1 MCEEESEDSEAVGKL
16 LEINDSIHR
25 TVERYKL
32 MKAGNVT
39 EANNI
44 PKGTL
49 GTTTG
54 VSRNAKNELSLI
66 DFEPDEPEETPT
78 TSAVNGANAQ
88 SSIEEDLLS
97 LSLGTKSQVPTPA
110 GGISLGG
117 TTLSNLYAQS
127 SAPQPSFSQ
136 MQQSLPTMPNM
147 SSMVS
152 PPPISSPKPNFDLFA
167 SLQSTPSTSKP
178 ATPNPIQQQSRAA
191 VQNVDPFAA
200 LVSSGSR
207 PSTPSHQQQNGN
219 KSAFAALQPSS
230 LAAFSTPQT
239 PPRAKPTTGSADDE
253 WQFSSA
259 LPPEST
265 AGPALPQTSVIVV
278 HQKSLKVE
286 FESRRSSQP
295 NADNAIYIQAYFSNL
310 TSVPITGLHFQV
322 AAEKSYS
329 LQLRPQ
335 SGRDLTPHSNKGVRQ
350 ELLLSGVPMGKG
362 GSAKMRFKI
371 GYILSG
377 QPVEEQGTV
386 PSLGIS

>member
-32 MKAGNVT
+32 MKAGNVS

-54 VSRNAKNELSLI
+54 VGRNAKNELSLI
-66 DFEPDEPEETPT
+66 DFEPDEPDETPT
-78 TSAVNGANAQ
+78 TSAANGSNTQ
-88 SSIEEDLLS
+88 TSIEEDLLS
-97 LSLGTKSQVPTPA
+97 LSLGNKSQAPTSA

-127 SAPQPSFSQ
+127 STPQQSFSQ
-136 MQQSLPTMPNM
+136 IQQPLPPMPGM
-147 SSMVS
+147 SSMAS
-152 PPPISSPKPNFDLFA
+152 PPPTMSPKPNFDLFA
-167 SLQSTPSTSKP
+167 SIQSTPSTSKP
-178 ATPNPIQQQSRAA
+178 ATPNPIQQQSRPA
-191 VQNVDPFAA
+191 VQNIDPFAA
-200 LVSSGSR
+200 LVSSSSR
-207 PSTPSHQQQNGN
+207 PTTPSHQQQNGN
-219 KSAFAALQPSS
+219 RSAFAALQPSS

-239 PPRAKPTTGSADDE
+239 PPRAQSNIAPADDE

-259 LPPEST
+259 LPPESVT
-265 AGPALPQTSVIVV
+265 NPALPQTSVIVV

-295 NADNAIYIQAYFSNL
+295 GADNAIYIQAYFSNL
-310 TSVPITGLHFQV
+310 TSVAITGLHFQV

-335 SGRDLTPHSNKGVRQ
+335 SGRDLPPSSNRGVRQ
-350 ELLLSGVPMGKG
+350 ELLLSGVPIGKG
-362 GSAKMRFKI
+362 DSAKMRFKI
-371 GYILSG
+371 GYVLNG
-377 QPVEEQGTV
+377 QPMEEQGTV